1 MDMVKNIKIQFVNGD
16 ELTYPAEHAYTTLK
30 QLREFIGSNTG
41 KYQFDLFDSRS
52 ENRIIGG
59 TTDDTLTCIYTE
71 DEKCVVC
78 GYNVP
83 SCNLYQGTCSDCYLV
98 GDFVYSVYK
107 PNYYLYRVGDSP
119 NRNYCAYRVYFDKD
133 GEQES
138 IELVDENDKVVKY
151 IDDDVLVIDP
161 IENSIYLLS
170 KVPDIFR
177 DQVHIINNYE

>member
-16 ELTYPAEHAYTTLK
+16 ELIYPAEQVYTTLED
-30 QLREFIGSNTG
+30 LREFIGSNTG
-41 KYQFDLFDSRS
+41 KYQFDLFDLQGCKIRC
-52 ENRIIGG
+52 G
-59 TTDDTLTCIYTE
+59 TLHNTLTCIYTE
-71 DEKCVVC
+71 DDKCVLC
-78 GYNVP
+78 GYKVP
-83 SCNLYQGTCSDCYLV
+83 SCNLYEGTCSDCYLV
-98 GDFVYSVYK
+98 GDFVYSVYTPSFK
-107 PNYYLYRVGDSP
+107 LYRVGDSP

-177 DQVHIINNYE
+177 DQVHIITNYAE